1 MLDQSTI
8 CAIPTPPGIGGIA
21 VIRLSGKEEISI
33 ADKIFESPTNG
44 KRLADPKTN
53 TLHFGAIK
61 SGDELIDEVVVSLF
75 KAPHSF
81 TGEEIVEISCH
92 GSVYI
97 QQMILQL
104 SLIHISEPTR
114 L

>member
-8 CAIPTPPGIGGIA
+8 CAISTPPGIGGIA
-21 VIRLSGKEEISI
+21 VIRLSGKEAISI

-44 KRLADPKTN
+44 KRLADQKAN

-75 KAPHSF
+75 KAHHSV

-92 GSVYI
+92 GSVSYT
-97 QQMILQL
+97 
-104 SLIHISEPTR
+104 H
-114 L
+114 